1 MRRYLLQTC
10 ALAALCVALPVP
22 SASAQERIDTRGNLQ
37 RGDSTLESGEW
48 YDSYTID
55 VRAGDQIDV
64 RAMSSAFD
72 PYLIVR
78 GPTDDVR
85 WENDDE
91 ADGSVQARINET
103 ALVSGHYRVIVTSF
117 RAGEAG
123 SYEVRGGASRRSASA
138 QPNSTPAAI
147 RPVQP
152 RQTGSGGGSAQQG
165 TLAAGDEQLN
175 SGEYVDTY
183 QIDGRAGQRL
193 QVTLSS
199 TAFDTY
205 VMLRGP
211 DGSTFDNDDSEGEDT
226 DGTNSA
232 LDVTLPANGTYR
244 LMVTSYRSGETGGY
258 SLSTNGPTILA
269 AGGNRAG
276 GRASGS
282 AIGAATASDALV
294 PGGSVSGQLA
304 SGDATL
310 DSGEFF
316 DTYTLNADPGTRLVL
331 EMTSSA
337 VDTYLAAF
345 GAGDYQVSNDDDAS
359 GGNGTN
365 SRLEVTVPE
374 TGTLTVAATSY
385 AGGETGAYRLSAG
398 YAGASARNQQAAP
411 SQAMAWSG
419 TISGELE
426 QSDPRGD
433 RSLNDVYTI
442 EGEAGQ
448 ALRLA
453 LTSDAFD
460 PLVRVEGPDGFVAE
474 NDDDPAGGTLNALLD
489 TTLPASGTYRVV
501 VGSYATDGM
510 GAYRLQ
516 SGTGTGQ
523 ASTGGTQVA
532 SANAGDIA
540 LGQQLEASLA
550 QGDQTIS
557 SGEFTD
563 FYNFTGSRGQRVIFD
578 MASADF
584 DTYLSLQFPG
594 GGQEDN
600 DDRAGGETTDSRLV
614 VTLPED
620 GEYRLMATSYQPEES
635 GRYQISMAEPSVAD
649 GTLDPRVGSS
659 RVFLLSV
666 GVSDYERMNQ
676 LDLTD
681 QDATKLTE
689 TMQRSGMLGSQSVT
703 LVNAQATRANFEA
716 AVADISRVIGPDD
729 LFLVFFSGHGG
740 KNQVDRSIEQDGVSE
755 TIEMFDTAI
764 ADYELSAMLEPISAR
779 TLLVLDSCFS
789 GGFDDIINNRVG
801 RMGVFSSDS
810 DLTSLVA
817 DKFEAGGYI
826 SHILQL
832 AMEGQADAN
841 GDTTIT
847 AGELSEFMRTTFYR
861 IALSEPLE
869 SDWYDTA
876 RGHSG
881 SGYQHIVVNRGGDGM
896 PYEEVLVNLTAAS
909 R

>member
-1 MRRYLLQTC
+1 MRRILFLTTASL
-10 ALAALCVALPVP
+10 ALAAALSQP
-22 SASAQERIDTRGNLQ
+22 AAAQQRIDASGTLQ
-37 RGDSTLESGEW
+37 RGDSTLESGEF

-55 VRAGDQIDV
+55 VRAGEQIDV
-64 RAMSSAFD
+64 RATSTEFD

-78 GPTDDVR
+78 GPADDLR

-91 ADGSVQARINET
+91 GDGSVQSRVNET
-103 ALVSGHYRVIVTSF
+103 APVTGRYRVIVTSYQPGESG
-117 RAGEAG
+117 RYQVSGGPTRQAGNQG
-123 SYEVRGGASRRSASA
+123 RGNGGGT
-138 QPNSTPAAI
+138 QPATPA
-147 RPVQP
+147 V
-152 RQTGSGGGSAQQG
+152 RQTGGGNGLRGAQQG

-175 SGEYVDTY
+175 SGEYYDAY
-183 QIDGRAGQRL
+183 QIEGRAGQQLR
-193 QVTLSS
+193 VSLSS

-205 VMLRGP
+205 LMLRGP
-211 DGSTFDNDDSEGEDT
+211 DGSTFDNDDA

-244 LMVTSYRSGETGGY
+244 LLVTSYRSGETGGY
-258 SLSTNGPTILA
+258 SLSSNGATIVA
-269 AGGNRAG
+269 ATSRGNGRGG
-276 GRASGS
+276 GRSGGS
-282 AIGAATASDALV
+282 AIGAATASADLR
-294 PGGSVSGQLA
+294 PGGTVSGDLRQ
-304 SGDATL
+304 GDATL
-310 DSGEFF
+310 TNGEFF
-316 DTYTLNADPGTRLVL
+316 DTYTLAADPGTRLVL
-331 EMTSSA
+331 EMSSSA

-345 GAGDYQVSNDDDAS
+345 GAGDYQVSNDDDPS
-359 GGNGTN
+359 GNNGTN
-365 SRLEVTVPE
+365 SRLEVTVPD

-385 AGGETGAYRLSAG
+385 AGGETGAYRLSAN
-398 YAGASARNQQAAP
+398 YAGSSARAQQASAP
-411 SQAMAWSG
+411 GQAMAWTG
-419 TISGELE
+419 TIEGALQDGDTRS
-426 QSDPRGD
+426 D
-433 RSLNDVYTI
+433 RSLTDVYTI
-442 EGEAGQ
+442 EGQAGQ

-453 LTSDAFD
+453 LSSDAFD

-474 NDDDPAGGTLNALLD
+474 NDDDPAGNTLNSVLD
-489 TTLPASGTYRVV
+489 TRLPATGTYRVV
-501 VGSYATDGM
+501 VGSYAADGM

-523 ASTGGTQVA
+523 ASTGSAQVA
-532 SANAGDIA
+532 AAAAGDIA
-540 LGQQLEASLA
+540 LGQQLDASLA
-550 QGDQTIS
+550 EGDETIS

-563 FYNFTGSRGQRVIFD
+563 FYNFQGRRGERLVFD
-578 MASADF
+578 MTSSAF
-584 DTYLSLQFPG
+584 DTYLSLQYPS

-600 DDRAGGETTDSRLV
+600 DDRAGGETTNSRLV

-620 GEYRLMATSYQPEES
+620 GTYRLMATSYQPGES
-635 GRYQISMAEPSVAD
+635 GAYQISMAAPSVAD
-649 GTLDPRVGSS
+649 GTLDPRVGNS

-666 GVSDYERMNQ
+666 GVSAYERMNQ

-681 QDATKLTE
+681 QDATKLAE
-689 TMQRSGMLGSQSVT
+689 TMQRTGMLGDASVT
-703 LVNAQATRANFEA
+703 LVNAQATRANFEQ

-740 KNQVDRSIEQDGVSE
+740 KNEVDQSVERDGVSE
-755 TIEMFDTAI
+755 TIEMFDAAI
-764 ADYELSAMLEPISAR
+764 SDHELDAMLAPVHAR

-789 GGFDDIINNRVG
+789 GGFDDVINNRIG
-801 RMGVFSSDS
+801 RMGVFSSDG
-810 DLTSLVA
+810 DVTSLVA

-861 IALSEPLE
+861 IALSEPLQ

-896 PYEEVLVNLTAAS
+896 PYEEVLVNLANGG
-909 R
+909 